1 MLRTGASRALFR
13 SLASSAAPSVRATS
27 YNGAVGQ
34 LQLTSRLCTLSTK
47 RPQALAKPLT
57 AAFARLQTTQTQ
69 WDKIDKKQEGKV
81 GKEKLEASPEL
92 VSSTSSTH
100 PIFGEIGTEEKEDDT
115 DMMAGVKADLRTIK
129 ETFSLTDVPRQAYYI
144 GLAGVL
150 PYLGT
155 SLSTVYCAWEIT
167 NSAESGSGF
176 LLSHQ
181 TAELALHILEPLQ
194 IGYGAVVSAQQQV
207 TRESYLTK
215 FQILSFLGAIHWG
228 LEFGQYGGV
237 QGYPRYMIGVV
248 APAVA
253 WPTILLP
260 AEYALITQFLAFNF
274 LYYADARATV
284 RGWAPPWYSTYRFV
298 LTFIVGAS
306 IVVSLIGRGQI
317 ADQIGKL
324 PGPADKIKQLRDS
337 QVAALEQEE
346 LARRHKSSQDDEDD
360 D

>member
-1 MLRTGASRALFR
+1 
-13 SLASSAAPSVRATS
+13 
-27 YNGAVGQ
+27 
-34 LQLTSRLCTLSTK
+34 
-47 RPQALAKPLT
+47 
-57 AAFARLQTTQTQ
+57 
-69 WDKIDKKQEGKV
+69 
-81 GKEKLEASPEL
+81 
-92 VSSTSSTH
+92 
-100 PIFGEIGTEEKEDDT
+100 
-115 DMMAGVKADLRTIK
+115 
-129 ETFSLTDVPRQAYYI
+129 
-144 GLAGVL
+144 
-150 PYLGT
+150 
-155 SLSTVYCAWEIT
+155 
-167 NSAESGSGF
+167 
-176 LLSHQ
+176 HQ

-194 IGYGAVVSAQQQV
+194 VGYGAV
-207 TRESYLTK
+207 
-215 FQILSFLGAIHWG
+215 ILSFLGAIHWG
-228 LEFGQYGGV
+228 LEFAQYGGA

-317 ADQIGKL
+317 ADQIGRL

-346 LARRHKSSQDDEDD
+346 F
-360 D
+360 